1 MSSQREGGFSAS
13 MDTSIAGKTDP
24 DHVLAQRAGTDL
36 EAFGELY
43 RRYQCHIFRFVRS
56 QTPDDATAEDLTAH
70 VFFKALSSADTFRA
84 DGSYRAWLFRIA
96 HNAVL
101 SYRTLRDRSLAVGQ
115 PPEEVDPDPS
125 PASQAITQEARGLVW
140 QAVARL
146 PESQRELVALR
157 YMEDMSIEEI
167 ASITQRTKGSIRIQ
181 LHRARMNL
189 RDAFEGKDLL

>member
-1 MSSQREGGFSAS
+1 MSSSPEGGSSAF
-13 MDTSIAGKTDP
+13 MDTGIAGKTEP
-24 DHVLAQRAGTDL
+24 DHGLALRAGEDL

-96 HNAVL
+96 HNAIAT
-101 SYRTLRDRSLAVGQ
+101 YRKRRDRSLAVEE
-115 PPEEVDPDPS
+115 PPEEIDPDPS
-125 PASQAITQEARGLVW
+125 PASQAITQEARGVVW
-140 QAVARL
+140 EAVAKL

-167 ASITQRTKGSIRIQ
+167 ADITQRTKGSIRIQ

-189 RDAFEGKDLL
+189 RGAFEGKDLM